1 MSEKDYFHIN
11 ANTRQITVPEAF
23 KRNGLG
29 VAGDKIAETVYFK
42 INRYFDATDLN
53 TTKIYIVWKQNGNN
67 QDGIATEWV
76 RDIETFDDYLVFGW
90 VLGGDMTSAS
100 GQLDFSIRFVKTDP
114 KSGVVT
120 YSLNTQTAHALINN
134 TLDLPGD
141 TPDDSLNNILA
152 SSFIDTTTKT
162 DSEIEVFKFVYN
174 FDNLIDASNLNGDV
188 ISADLIKGEDNKYRL
203 EFLVSTYIDRDA
215 NANYKLYKQLG
226 DTIDINNTDK
236 EHYIN
241 MTYSYIPVSAEEKT
255 PKNDRKYYKKIENS
269 NPEQYE
275 YVFINST
282 GEIPKDFPSA
292 YYEQYG
298 QYLLEIDPSEKN
310 VPLPAVCGD
319 SISGLYYG
327 VAIGELNGTNSSPLP
342 SSRKVQILAPEKATF
357 KDIPLENKGVQVNS
371 NIDVTDNI
379 ILPNKNIETYIWS
392 CKKFGETD
400 FSEIKTIEGS
410 LEERAKAELT
420 PTEEGIYQLKVK
432 TSRNLDSKIADNI
445 LTFYVTEIPT
455 NDAVIITSP
464 TSDVKYSKGS
474 NGVYLEIQATY
485 EQPNA
490 IANYELKYQ
499 WQKFNEEL
507 EDYEDIIQNGNN
519 SDYLANTIGKYR
531 CKLIPVYNTLQSQEP
546 IFSPVF
552 TVIE

>member
-114 KSGVVT
+114 KTGVVT

-162 DSEIEVFKFVYN
+162 DSEIEVFKFVYS

-310 VPLPAVCGD
+310 VSLPAVCGD

-357 KDIPLENKGVQVNS
+357 KDISLENKGIQVNS

-379 ILPNKNIETYIWS
+379 ILPNKNIETYIWN

-410 LEERAKAELT
+410 LEERAKAELI

-455 NDAVIITSP
+455 HDAIIITSP

-490 IANYELKYQ
+490 ITNYELKYQ

-519 SDYLANTIGKYR
+519 SDYLASTIGKYR

>member
-90 VLGGDMTSAS
+90 VLGGDMTSVS

-114 KSGVVT
+114 KTGVVT

-134 TLDLPGD
+134 TLDLPSD

-174 FDNLIDASNLNGDV
+174 FDNLINASNLNGDV

-236 EHYIN
+236 EHYVN

-357 KDIPLENKGVQVNS
+357 KDISLENKGIQVNS
-371 NIDVTDNI
+371 NIDVTGNI
-379 ILPNKNIETYIWS
+379 VLPNKNIETYIWS
-392 CKKFGETD
+392 CKKFGEID

-432 TSRNLDSKIADNI
+432 TSRNLDSKIADDI

-474 NGVYLEIQATY
+474 NGVYLETQATY

-519 SDYLANTIGKYR
+519 SDYLANTVGKYR
-531 CKLIPVYNTLQSQEP
+531 CKLMPVYNTLQSQEP

>member
-11 ANTRQITVPEAF
+11 ANTRQITVPDAF
-23 KRNGLG
+23 KQNGLG

-90 VLGGDMTSAS
+90 VLGGDMTSVS

-114 KSGVVT
+114 KTGVVT
-120 YSLNTQTAHALINN
+120 YSLNTQTAHALIHN
-134 TLDLPGD
+134 TLDLPSD

-162 DSEIEVFKFVYN
+162 DSEIDVFKFVYN

-188 ISADLIKGEDNKYRL
+188 ISADLIKGEDHKYRL
-203 EFLVSTYIDRDA
+203 EFLVSAYIDRDA
-215 NANYKLYKQLG
+215 NASYKLYKQLG
-226 DTIDINNTDK
+226 DRIDINNIDK
-236 EHYIN
+236 EHYVE
-241 MTYSYIPVSAEEKT
+241 MKYSYMSVNAEEKV
-255 PKNDRKYYKKIENS
+255 PKNDRKYYKKIEGS
-269 NPEQYE
+269 SPEQYE
-275 YVFINST
+275 YVFINPT
-282 GEIPKDFPSA
+282 GEIPRDFPSA

-298 QYLLEIDPSEKN
+298 QYLLEIDPSDKTT
-310 VPLPAVCGD
+310 PLPKVCGD
-319 SISGLYYG
+319 AISGLYYA

-342 SSRKVQILAPEKATF
+342 SSKKVQILAPEKAVF
-357 KDIPLENKGVQVNS
+357 KDIDLENKGIQVNS

-379 ILPNKNIETYIWS
+379 VLPNKNIETYIWS
-392 CKKFGETD
+392 CKKFDEIE

-410 LEERAKAELT
+410 LEERARAELT

-445 LTFYVTEIPT
+445 LTFYVTETPT

-464 TSDVKYSKGS
+464 TSDVKYSKGN

-485 EQPNA
+485 DQPNA
-490 IANYELKYQ
+490 ITNYELKYQ
-499 WQKFNEEL
+499 WQKFNEDL
-507 EDYEDIIQNGNN
+507 EAYEDIIQNGNN
-519 SDYLANTIGKYR
+519 STYLANVTGKYR
-531 CKLIPVYNTLQSQEP
+531 CKLIPIYNTLQSQEP
-546 IFSPVF
+546 IFSPIF

>member
-53 TTKIYIVWKQNGNN
+53 TTKIYIVWKQNGNG

-90 VLGGDMTSAS
+90 VLGGDMTSVD

-114 KSGVVT
+114 KTGVVT
-120 YSLNTQTAHALINN
+120 YSLNTQTAHALINS

-188 ISADLIKGEDNKYRL
+188 ISADLIKGEDDKYRL

-226 DTIDINNTDK
+226 DIIDINNTDK
-236 EHYIN
+236 EHCVN
-241 MTYSYIPVSAEEKT
+241 MTYSYIRTEDRV
-255 PKNDRKYYKKIENS
+255 PKNDRKYYKKIANS

-298 QYLLEIDPSEKN
+298 QYLLEIDPSDKTT
-310 VPLPAVCGD
+310 PLPKVCGD
-319 SISGLYYG
+319 AISGLYYA
-327 VAIGELNGTNSSPLP
+327 VATGELNGTNSSPLP

-357 KDIPLENKGVQVNS
+357 TNIPLENKGIQVNN
-371 NIDVTDNI
+371 NINITNNI

-392 CKKFGETD
+392 CKKFGETE

-410 LEERAKAELT
+410 LEERAKAELV
-420 PTEEGIYQLKVK
+420 PTEEGIYQFKVE
-432 TSRNLDSKIADNI
+432 TSRNLDSKIADDI
-445 LTFYVTEIPT
+445 LTFYVTETPT
-455 NDAVIITSP
+455 NDAVTIISP

-474 NGVYLEIQATY
+474 NGVYLEIQANY

-490 IANYELKYQ
+490 ITDYELKYQ
-499 WQKFNEEL
+499 WQQLNEEL
-507 EDYEDIIQNGNN
+507 DKYEDIAQNGNN
-519 SDYLANTIGKYR
+519 SDYLANTVGKYR
-531 CKLIPVYNTLQSQEP
+531 CKLTPIYNTLSSTEDP
-546 IFSPVF
+546 IFSPIF